1 MMNKQPKVTEQ
12 TKKNIVQAFWKL
24 FKKKRLDQIT
34 VKEISDI
41 AGYNRSTFY
50 VYFTNI
56 RDILEQ
62 EEEILLSYIQ
72 ENTSKVL
79 FPNLVKGMK
88 PEPTQLFFYTK
99 REYLKIL
106 LGENGDP
113 QFLRKLKRTIFP
125 VAFKAWGLQQDNS
138 HDGYIFDF
146 CFSAV
151 LSSMLH
157 WYEHDDL
164 TIDELF
170 IMIWRM
176 LTQGILSDIKNTADF

>member
-1 MMNKQPKVTEQ
+1 MNKQPKVTEQ